1 MKKMLLKVKL
11 IISIVRKKYIVL
23 TGMKKMGGKSERT
36 LLRHI
41 RRETIIGEKRKVVI
55 SMLTDWSMG
64 ETKTPLDHEREE
76 FESMARKN
84 PNSTLSWGKIHG
96 IQKKYW
102 DERNIYS

>member
-1 MKKMLLKVKL
+1 MLLKVKL
-11 IISIVRKKYIVL
+11 IISIARKKYIVL
-23 TGMKKMGGKSERT
+23 TEVKKMGGKSERT

-41 RRETIIGEKRKVVI
+41 RRETIIGEKRVVVI
-55 SMLTDWSMG
+55 SMLNDWATG
-64 ETKTPLDHEREE
+64 ETKTPLAYEREE
-76 FESMARKN
+76 FESMARRS